1 MPKTSPFSS
10 ISWALG
16 TSHSFKVA
24 PITGLIL
31 PVLRASRASI
41 ASAPLGMLITA
52 VLLANNIRRD
62 IETDSRSGIKT
73 LATTLGLKRST
84 IVYLTLLLGSI
95 AYTLALVALRVLPV
109 TSAITVLVLPLAIKL
124 TRISLSGRIPADFDP
139 MTARVVLLY
148 SMLLIASL
156 LVAVLL
162 K

>member
-52 VLLANNIRRD
+52 VLLANNIRD

-139 MTARVVLLY
+139 MIARVVLLY

>member
-1 MPKTSPFSS
+1 LPKTSPFSS

-52 VLLANNIRRD
+52 VLLANNIRD

-139 MTARVVLLY
+139 MIARVVLLY

>member
-52 VLLANNIRRD
+52 VLLANNIRD

>member
-52 VLLANNIRRD
+52 VLLANNIRD
-62 IETDSRSGIKT
+62 IETDSRSGIKI

-139 MTARVVLLY
+139 MIARVVLLY

>member
-1 MPKTSPFSS
+1 VGFKYN
-10 ISWALG
+10 ALG
-16 TSHSFKVA
+16 ELAVFLAFGPLMFLGSFYA
-24 PITGLIL
+24 ATGLL
-31 PVLRASRASI
+31 DLRALI

-52 VLLANNIRRD
+52 VLLANNIRD

-84 IVYLTLLLGSI
+84 VVYLTLLLGPI

-109 TSAITVLVLPLAIKL
+109 TSAITVLVLSLAIKL

>member
-1 MPKTSPFSS
+1 LPKTSPFSS

-52 VLLANNIRRD
+52 VLLANNIRD